1 MGQKIKNPK
10 PYHIIL
16 ASPKIA
22 LENIATYT
30 NPNEDKFF

>member
-1 MGQKIKNPK
+1 MKCGNIA
-10 PYHIIL
+10 YHIIL

-30 NPNEDKFF
+30 NPNED